1 MNRESFY
8 ASGTYIQPDMG
19 FFAGWVCHMDSF
31 CDCMPV
37 INEKKDLALIFF
49 GENFADLNF
58 FDELKAKHHKFD
70 ASNASYLLHMYEE
83 SGLSF
88 LNELNGWF
96 SGLLID
102 LRQGKAVLFND
113 RYGMQRI
120 YYYEGK
126 DGFYF
131 ASEAKALLK
140 ICPQLCEL
148 DMQGLGELFS
158 CNCVL
163 EYRSLFKNIFVL
175 PESSAWTFDRTGGL
189 IKEKYFKPAEWEE
202 QPWLEKDFF
211 YERLK
216 ETLIK
221 VLPRYFRSSQKIGI
235 SLTGGFD
242 TRVIMAHANMPP
254 GKYPCYTFGGMYR
267 DCSDVKVAR
276 KVARACEQTHQTISL
291 DRRFLSQ
298 FADLA
303 EKTIYI
309 SDGYLDVGGAPELY
323 INRLARDIAPVR
335 ITGNHGSE
343 VLRSMRWLKYSR
355 PTTALFKGD
364 FIGYIDAAH
373 DTFQNVNRQSGNPL
387 SFSLFKEA
395 PWLQYNRLTVEQSQL
410 IPRTPYMDNDIISL
424 LYRAPAGARSSREIA
439 LRLIAD
445 GNPAL
450 RSIMTDRGY
459 GGDMAFPLS
468 VLPRLYHAFFFKAE
482 YAYNYGMPQ
491 WLAAL
496 DYRVKP
502 LHLEKLFLG
511 RHKFYHF
518 RVWYRDELAAYVR
531 EILLDRRTLS
541 RPYINRAFVESIVYS
556 HTKGYRNYTTEITK
570 MLTVELI
577 QRVFIES

>member
-1 MNRESFY
+1 MPGITGIISKLPRERNESDLHSMLSCMTRESFY
-8 ASGTYIQPDMG
+8 ASGTYMQPDMG
-19 FFAGWVCHMDSF
+19 FYAGWVCHKDSF

-37 INEKKDLALIFF
+37 MNEKKDLALIFF
-49 GENFADLNF
+49 GENFTDLDF

-70 ASNASYLLHMYEE
+70 SSNASYLIHMYEE

-120 YYYEGK
+120 YYYEGT

-131 ASEAKALLK
+131 SSEAKALLK
-140 ICPQLCEL
+140 VCPQLREL
-148 DMQGLGELFS
+148 DMQGLGELCS

-175 PESSAWTFDRTGGL
+175 PENSAWTFDRAGGL
-189 IKEKYFKPAEWEE
+189 IKEQYFKPAEWEE

-211 YERLK
+211 YEKLK
-216 ETLIK
+216 ETFIK
-221 VLPRYFRSSQKIGI
+221 VLPRYFRSAQKAAI

-242 TRVIMAHANMPP
+242 TRVLMAHMSMPS

-276 KVARACEQTHQTISL
+276 KVAGACGQTHQTIPL
-291 DRRFLSQ
+291 DRNFLSQ

-303 EKTIYI
+303 EKTVYI

-355 PTTALFKGD
+355 PTTALFHGD
-364 FIGYIDAAH
+364 FTGYIDAARN
-373 DTFQNVNRQSGNPL
+373 TFQNVNRQAGHPL
-387 SFSLFKEA
+387 TFSLFKEA

-410 IPRTPYMDNDIISL
+410 IPRT
-424 LYRAPAGARSSREIA
+424 
-439 LRLIAD
+439 
-445 GNPAL
+445 
-450 RSIMTDRGY
+450 
-459 GGDMAFPLS
+459 
-468 VLPRLYHAFFFKAE
+468 
-482 YAYNYGMPQ
+482 
-491 WLAAL
+491 
-496 DYRVKP
+496 
-502 LHLEKLFLG
+502 
-511 RHKFYHF
+511 
-518 RVWYRDELAAYVR
+518 
-531 EILLDRRTLS
+531 
-541 RPYINRAFVESIVYS
+541 
-556 HTKGYRNYTTEITK
+556 
-570 MLTVELI
+570 
-577 QRVFIES
+577 

>member
-1 MNRESFY
+1 
-8 ASGTYIQPDMG
+8 
-19 FFAGWVCHMDSF
+19 
-31 CDCMPV
+31 
-37 INEKKDLALIFF
+37 
-49 GENFADLNF
+49 
-58 FDELKAKHHKFD
+58 
-70 ASNASYLLHMYEE
+70 MYEE
-83 SGLSF
+83 SGMNF
-88 LNELNGWF
+88 LKDLNGWF

-102 LRQGKAVLFND
+102 LRQGKVVLFND

-131 ASEAKALLK
+131 SSEAKALLK
-140 ICPQLCEL
+140 ICPQLREI
-148 DMQGLGELFS
+148 DARGLGELFS

-163 EYRSLFKNIFVL
+163 EYRSLFKNIFLL
-175 PESSAWTFDRTGGL
+175 PESSAWIFDRAGGL
-189 IKEKYFKPAEWEE
+189 TKEQYFKPAAWED
-202 QPWLEKDFF
+202 QSWLEKEFF

-216 ETLIK
+216 ETFIK

-242 TRVIMAHANMPP
+242 TRVLMAHMNMPA

-276 KVARACEQTHQTISL
+276 KVAGACEQSHQIISL
-291 DRRFLSQ
+291 DRTFLSQ

-309 SDGYLDVGGAPELY
+309 SDGCLDVGGSPELY
-323 INRLARDIAPVR
+323 INRIAREIAPIR

-343 VLRSMRWLKYSR
+343 VLRSMRWLKYAQ
-355 PTTALFKGD
+355 PTTSLFHRE
-364 FIGYIDAAH
+364 FNEYINAAR
-373 DTFQNVNRQSGNPL
+373 DTFHNLSRQSGHPL

-410 IPRTPYMDNDIISL
+410 MLRTPYMDNDIISL
-424 LYRAPAGARSSREIA
+424 MYRAPAGARNSREIA

-450 RSIMTDRGY
+450 RHIMTDRGY
-459 GGDMAFPLS
+459 GGDVAFPFS
-468 VLPRLYHAFFFKAE
+468 VLPRLYHEFFFKAE

-491 WLAAL
+491 WLAGF
-496 DYRVKP
+496 DYTVKP

-531 EILLDRRTLS
+531 EILLDERTLS
-541 RPYINRAFVESIVYS
+541 RPYLNRSFIESMVHS
-556 HTKGYRNYTTEITK
+556 HTKGYRNYTTEITR
-570 MLTVELI
+570 MLTAELI
-577 QRVFIES
+577 QRVFIEQS